1 MKDGKKVRIS
11 PLSLEAREIVKTYGN
26 LMVLMSTKDR
36 GPFNDWD
43 DQVLL
48 KPLTSSPF
56 HYWFRNGIDIE
67 FELT

>member
-1 MKDGKKVRIS
+1 MMREKRVRIS
-11 PLSLEAREIVKTYGN
+11 PLSLEAREVVETHGN
-26 LMVLMSTKDR
+26 LMLLVNTKDK

-48 KPLTSSPF
+48 KPIINCPF
-56 HYWFRNGIDIE
+56 QYWFRNGIDIE

>member
-1 MKDGKKVRIS
+1 MREKRVRIS
-11 PLSLEAREIVKTYGN
+11 PLSLEAREVVETHGN
-26 LMVLMSTKDR
+26 LMLLVNTKDK

-48 KPLTSSPF
+48 KPIINCPF
-56 HYWFRNGIDIE
+56 QYWFRNGIDIE

>member
-1 MKDGKKVRIS
+1 MKEGKKVRIN
-11 PLSLEAREIVKTYGN
+11 PLSLEAREGVKTYGN
-26 LMVLMSTKDR
+26 LMLLVNTRDQ

-48 KPLTSSPF
+48 KPVINSPF
-56 HYWFRNGIDIE
+56 QYWFRNGIDIE

>member
-1 MKDGKKVRIS
+1 MKEGKKVRIN
-11 PLSLEAREIVKTYGN
+11 PLSLEAREVVKTYGN
-26 LMVLMSTKDR
+26 LMLLVNTRDQ

-48 KPLTSSPF
+48 KPVINSPF
-56 HYWFRNGIDIE
+56 QYWFRNGIDIE